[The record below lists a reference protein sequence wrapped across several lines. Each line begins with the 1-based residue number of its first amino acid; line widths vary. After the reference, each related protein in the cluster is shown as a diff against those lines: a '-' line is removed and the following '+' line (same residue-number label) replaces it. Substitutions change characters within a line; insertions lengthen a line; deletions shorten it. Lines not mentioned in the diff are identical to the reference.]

1 MLYYNFISRWFFS
14 TNHKCESLICL
25 ILNFFKNIISNC
37 VIVFLHLV
45 ITYNVSQ
52 QKVKQRCQVIFFKS
66 IEVLTFLIVF
76 LTGKTKIFTHFKF
89 LINTFFYLFNN
100 LFYEINKQS
109 QILRCLCIYYF
120 IFCKILNL
128 KDTLKKK
135 RLFKYTHKSD
145 LSKHLRTYKKIY
157 FNSIILKRYNTTS
170 VLLHY
175 AFLTS
180 FDLKT
185 LKILS
190 KLKKKKKK
198 YIDLYLILSNPKFL
212 LINYKIVIFQLR
224 KKNLSIYEITL
235 DQVKYYWFKNLSTR
249 ILKGNFRFIQLTKTI
264 TLNNLKLFK
273 LSNLKNQI
281 VYQSIN
287 LILELI
293 FEPHF
298 SKNSYGFRPN
308 KGCHALLKHLK
319 LYWNSVNWV
328 LQFNVQNFFSTLN
341 SKRLINLLSLKTK
354 DLLFLKLIKQFF
366 KKNTNSKTLFY
377 DHTLKIPILF
387 NIYLNLLDFEILKIQ
402 KSLNLVKTIKTE
414 FKFKFFEFKKF
425 QTLNVIKYGSILTYK
440 NKFLVSKLKNFR
452 FKTHLNYVR
461 YLNIFLLGFNCS
473 KILVKKIEK
482 YITTFCNSNLKLI
495 VLNTKLFRISNNKI
509 NFLNFEIFFKKS
521 FFRADLN
528 FKKFSN
534 KKSIHM
540 KSLKLKETYRHK
552 NIISIKAPL
561 KIIKEY
567 FIYNKLIFKSFKP
580 KSVTW
585 LLMYSN
591 HLIVFWFFS
600 LAKNILNYFCCCEN
614 FYKIKIYVDFII
626 RYSALYTL
634 SLKNKLSLSQT
645 LNKWSRDLIIK
656 DNQNKFV
663 AAQYFNKLVI
673 QKKRKTF
680 LQNINIDIFNFI
692 KKF

>member
-1 MLYYNFISRWFFS
+1 
-14 TNHKCESLICL
+14 
-25 ILNFFKNIISNC
+25 
-37 VIVFLHLV
+37 
-45 ITYNVSQ
+45 
-52 QKVKQRCQVIFFKS
+52 
-66 IEVLTFLIVF
+66 
-76 LTGKTKIFTHFKF
+76 
-89 LINTFFYLFNN
+89 
-100 LFYEINKQS
+100 
-109 QILRCLCIYYF
+109 
-120 IFCKILNL
+120 
-128 KDTLKKK
+128 
-135 RLFKYTHKSD
+135 
-145 LSKHLRTYKKIY
+145 
-157 FNSIILKRYNTTS
+157 
-170 VLLHY
+170 
-175 AFLTS
+175 
-180 FDLKT
+180 
-185 LKILS
+185 
-190 KLKKKKKK
+190 
-198 YIDLYLILSNPKFL
+198 L

-461 YLNIFLLGFNCS
+461 YLNVFLLGFNCS